1 MTNKEILKT
10 VLQGALSA
18 LDELP
23 DSSIELS
30 IQSDLIQQIQEAL
43 KNKKLI
49 DTCEVTITNNC
60 GNFASNPQPM
70 CAYTTYDNG
79 KIETKTIYWRELIE
93 SPTIKVIKNSAFII
107 KDIDFQGISIA
118 INGEYKTH
126 YHDGSQF
133 FVYSITDDCDIKIS
147 F

>member
-1 MTNKEILKT
+1 MDKNLLKS
-10 VLQGALSA
+10 VL
-18 LDELP
+18 
-23 DSSIELS
+23 
-30 IQSDLIQQIQEAL
+30 QEAL
-43 KNKKLI
+43 ATLEKVDSISNQLSDQAILIQEIKNTLKNKEFI
-49 DTCEVTITNNC
+49 ETCKVTITNNC

-70 CAYTTYDNG
+70 CVYTTCNNG
-79 KIETKTIYWRELIE
+79 EIETKTIHWRELME

-118 INGEYKTH
+118 INGDYKTH